1 MLLTNAPSII
11 SKPSK
16 RTFYHATG
24 DSGAV
29 VSAFAE
35 TQKEV
40 RNTLISD
47 FAAEQKVLFQKACS
61 ELTKTEE
68 NIQQLIDINRGGQT
82 GIHGFIA
89 EQLEVG
95 IGNAKSVMSGYGI
108 RYILLDDNGR
118 DDLLIDACPVQMKFV
133 QKALSLDAVKEHM
146 AKYPEAIGDGEI
158 YMIPKDYW
166 EKLQQLWAITP
177 EEAGKLR
184 NTDYSLWQKLYALS
198 EEGLTSNKL
207 CAAEFDYNRAQKDAY
222 ADTIEECRQ
231 EVADQKDNAIKKV
244 IAENGPSIAEAAQT
258 IAIGAGMEG
267 TLQGVVTIIEKHQ
280 DGINIPDYTKQDVV
294 DVLRASGKGALNG
307 GVRSG
312 VVYFVVNFTPIPAG
326 VASGAYT
333 IAEKAIEIGLKTE
346 DNPVSKEKAKKEMIA
361 IVVDVSITTLLS
373 IAGAKYFKKNKV
385 VGAMIG
391 TVTAKALI
399 YAGKKIY
406 SLVENDVA

>member
-133 QKALSLDAVKEHM
+133 KGIKPRCCKRA
-146 AKYPEAIGDGEI
+146 Y
-158 YMIPKDYW
+158 
-166 EKLQQLWAITP
+166 
-177 EEAGKLR
+177 GKISR
-184 NTDYSLWQKLYALS
+184 GY
-198 EEGLTSNKL
+198 
-207 CAAEFDYNRAQKDAY
+207 R
-222 ADTIEECRQ
+222 
-231 EVADQKDNAIKKV
+231 
-244 IAENGPSIAEAAQT
+244 
-258 IAIGAGMEG
+258 
-267 TLQGVVTIIEKHQ
+267 
-280 DGINIPDYTKQDVV
+280 
-294 DVLRASGKGALNG
+294 
-307 GVRSG
+307 
-312 VVYFVVNFTPIPAG
+312 
-326 VASGAYT
+326 
-333 IAEKAIEIGLKTE
+333 
-346 DNPVSKEKAKKEMIA
+346 
-361 IVVDVSITTLLS
+361 
-373 IAGAKYFKKNKV
+373 
-385 VGAMIG
+385 
-391 TVTAKALI
+391 
-399 YAGKKIY
+399 
-406 SLVENDVA
+406 